1 MPMTDPIA
9 DFLTR
14 LRNAAM
20 VQKGVVTMPY
30 SRMVL
35 DLAKVLAKEGFLES
49 VDTRGSGITKEIV
62 VQMRYINEQPTFED
76 LKRISTPGRRVYRQ
90 AKNLRPVKSGY
101 GIAVLSTPKG
111 ILTDTDAKKENVG
124 GEILCEIW

>member
-1 MPMTDPIA
+1 MTDPIA

-20 VQKGVVTMPY
+20 VQKDEVTMPH
-30 SRMVL
+30 SRVVL
-35 DLAKVLAKEGFLES
+35 ELAKVLAKEGFL
-49 VDTRGSGITKEIV
+49 VDADTRGSGTNKEIV
-62 VQMRYINEQPTFED
+62 VHMRYINEQPSFED
-76 LKRISTPGRRVYRQ
+76 IKRVSTPGRRVYRQ

-101 GIAVLSTPKG
+101 GVAVLSTPKG

-124 GEILCEIW
+124 GEIMCEIW